1 MDIKTP
7 PLYFYLPRQRRNS
20 LELPDRILRG
30 FVDNISGVFFNGP
43 WLSWTLQ
50 TYLRLREHDYPCRL
64 VGAIPEEGIVVVHRG
79 DLPFNRKPSADCI
92 FVTTLG
98 DAGWHPYAHVQIVQ
112 NPNHLEGRNGTFFMH
127 HWTQPGLIPRNEDRG
142 NAFENVGYFGHPDQL
157 ADPLHDNTWAQFLT
171 EHGLI
176 WIPVHKG
183 SDRQS
188 DYSDIDLIVAIR
200 SFDGRAYDYK
210 PATKLHNA
218 WLAGVP
224 AILGPESAYRAER
237 RNEQDY
243 LEARTYD
250 ELRDHVVTLKRRPEL
265 RQALREQAKAN
276 RARIDPAEKARQW
289 WALLTGP
296 ILDIYKEWRSRSVLG
311 RAVFFSKRWLHV
323 KRNALQKRL
332 VG

>member
-1 MDIKTP
+1 V
-7 PLYFYLPRQRRNS
+7 
-20 LELPDRILRG
+20 ELPEKIPGG
-30 FVDNISGVFFNGP
+30 FVDDISEVFFNGP

-50 TYLRLREHDYPCRL
+50 TYLRLCERNYPCRL
-64 VGAIPEEGIVVVHRG
+64 VESIPREGIVVVHRG
-79 DLPFNRKPSADCI
+79 DLDFNRTPTANCI

-98 DAGWHPYAHVQIVQ
+98 DGGWHPYAQVQIVQ
-112 NPNHLEGRNGTFFMH
+112 NPNQLESSDRTFFMH

-157 ADPLHDNTWAQFLT
+157 ADLLHKTEWEQFLD
-171 EHGLI
+171 EYDLN
-176 WIPVHKG
+176 WIPVHEDA
-183 SDRQS
+183 DRQS

-200 SFDGRAYDYK
+200 GFDGRLYDYK

-237 RNEQDY
+237 RNEGDY

-250 ELRDHVVTLKRRPEL
+250 ELRDYVVTLKRRPEL
-265 RQALREQAKAN
+265 RRTLREQAEAN
-276 RARIDPAEKARQW
+276 RARINPDEKARQW
-289 WALLTGP
+289 WRLLRGP
-296 ILDIYKEWRSRSVLG
+296 VEDIYEQWRSRSVFG
-311 RAVFFSKRWLHV
+311 RTVFLSKRWLHV

-332 VG
+332 GG